1 MESEDSGSEDVV
13 ITRTETAEE
22 AEEGEE
28 GKGQTSD
35 LQRAIYNSML
45 PVQTNAVTGLGAAAA
60 VPELLVEVGAHMQ
73 RIRDESGDLAT
84 DTTYAMVKWEAGDS
98 IVTVQKTQYESIS
111 QKTVSE
117 DSVRMLF
124 DGVTTIKCSPYADGV
139 NAMIL
144 VCKNASGAEHAVKIA
159 YHTNQCVCV
168 TLLAGT
174 MVKNVWE
181 TPQGWVPQ
189 TCNNRGDMCTVT
201 GFQKIKLGLHDTF
214 SITHIPKNM
223 FPEGGALKRSRGPE
237 GGVGGSA

>member
-1 MESEDSGSEDVV
+1 MGSEDSGSDDVV
-13 ITRTETAEE
+13 ITRTEMAGE
-22 AEEGEE
+22 AKE

-35 LQRAIYNSML
+35 LERAIYNSML

-73 RIRDESGDLAT
+73 RIRDESGDLPT
-84 DTTYAMVKWEAGDS
+84 ETTYAIIKREAGDS

-117 DSVRMLF
+117 KTVRMLF
-124 DGVTTIKCSPYADGV
+124 DGVATIKCSPYGDGV
-139 NAMIL
+139 NGMIL
-144 VCKNASGAEHAVKIA
+144 VCKDASGAEHAVKIA
-159 YHTNQCVCV
+159 YHTKHSVCV

-174 MVKNVWE
+174 MVHNVWE

-189 TCNNRGDMCTVT
+189 TCNSRGDMCTVT

-223 FPEGGALKRSRGPE
+223 FPEGGALKRVRGLE